1 MSCSISRSAR
11 IFFTL
16 AFNVFLFASSN
27 AQVTTPLS
35 VNGPILNEI
44 TPSVSH
50 SSEIRGIMNSKSS
63 SSLFSPQSSAGGN
76 VINHEYDF
84 TSYVYDFYGNDMALG
99 ALTTTP
105 DSTTVIIYSNGT
117 PGYSFNHAVGA
128 IYDFDYY
135 GWGSNQFGPND
146 TIQIDS
152 LFVIGGYD
160 IFNGNS
166 SDKIRFTIFHG
177 PDSFNAPFNGV
188 QYNAGIWSLLPSN
201 VMPTAKTMAYS
212 GSSSNGNAGGVTATN
227 TTIIDYT
234 LTTADSGIAVIGVE
248 VPNGGMTMLGS
259 ELLGIFIEYLPD
271 NSSTNDTINLQTNTG
286 TINPFYFYYYREAN
300 TSNPKG
306 YFIQDYDTSSTNCS
320 NFLFNTTR
328 YSAWSGTSNWRN
340 DQTSIN
346 MSYSHLISV
355 RASGV
360 HLNGCVLSTTPY
372 TTEQTF
378 CFGDTISNSLYN
390 DTSSL
395 GLIWYSDSLTA
406 NGTTSLDTIM
416 GSDTIELYVSYFDV
430 DSCISPRTMVKFY
443 PSGLATTY
451 EYLQACGK
459 VTYKG
464 NAYTSDTILNLSL
477 TDLYGCDSSHVVSIQ
492 VYPVFADTLSY
503 QSCDGFIPYLNLRVL
518 SDTTFTDTFT
528 SVWGC
533 DSSITVISEYEPLI
547 ILPISY
553 DASNQIA
560 SVNATP
566 QDSVVW
572 SFNQSITTSSSIST
586 INPGLY
592 KVVTYNLLRCPGDTS
607 YLSLTLTND
616 TNHIDVFDTT
626 FIDVFDTN
634 YVDVFDTIYIVQID
648 TVLLTVTD
656 TLVIDVSM
664 IGINPITFEYQ
675 LKVYP
680 NPTNSILFI
689 DVPQSMT
696 SQLYTVE
703 ITNAIGQ
710 VVFGSILNQTQIQVN
725 LSSFGSAGNYILR
738 LKDSGGTEVQNRTI
752 ILQ

>member
-11 IFFTL
+11 VFFTL
-16 AFNVFLFASSN
+16 AFNVFLFASLN
-27 AQVTTPLS
+27 AQVTAPLS

-50 SSEIRGIMNSKSS
+50 SSEIRSVMNSKANSS
-63 SSLFSPQSSAGGN
+63 FINPQSSAGGN
-76 VINHEYDF
+76 LINHEYDF
-84 TSYVYDFYGNDMALG
+84 TSYHYNFYSSDMALG
-99 ALTTTP
+99 AITTTP
-105 DSTTVIIYSNGT
+105 DSSTAIIYSDGT
-117 PGYSFNHAVGA
+117 PGYSYNHAVGA
-128 IYDFDYY
+128 IYDFDFH

-166 SDKIRFTIFHG
+166 TDKIRFTILHG
-177 PDSFNAPFNGV
+177 PDSFNAPFSGV
-188 QYNAGIWSLLPSN
+188 QYTAGTWSLLPSN

-234 LTTADSGIAVIGVE
+234 LTTADSGVAVIGVE

-271 NSSTNDTINLQTNTG
+271 NLSTNDTINYQTNSG
-286 TINPFYFYYYREAN
+286 TINPFYFYYYRESN

-360 HLNGCVLSTTPY
+360 HHANCVLATNPVV
-372 TTEQTF
+372 TEQTF
-378 CFGDTISNSLYN
+378 CYGDTISNSTYA
-390 DTSSL
+390 DTSSY
-395 GLIWYSDSLTA
+395 GLIWYSDSLTL
-406 NGTTSLDTIM
+406 NGSTSLNQIMLTDTI
-416 GSDTIELYVSYFDV
+416 TRFVSYVDI
-430 DSCISPRTMVKFY
+430 DSCISDRVKVQFF
-443 PSGLATTY
+443 PSGLDTTY
-451 EYLQACGK
+451 ESLQLCGK
-459 VTYKG
+459 VTYNG
-464 NAYTSDTILNLSL
+464 NAYTSDTILNFSL
-477 TDLYGCDSSHVVSIQ
+477 TDIYGCDSNHVVSIQ

-553 DASNQIA
+553 DAINQVA

-572 SFNQSITTSSSIST
+572 SFNQSITTASSIST

-616 TNHIDVFDTT
+616 TNHIDVFDT
-626 FIDVFDTN
+626 N

-656 TLVIDVSM
+656 TMIIDVSM